1 MIDLA
6 CHVIH
11 DFSENTS
18 DWFMSVDFVV
28 KPRLTKK
35 DKMYWSRVLKFNFW
49 PKQFYLFFG
58 RTLNYQSNLCSFC
71 LDWKLLH

>member
-35 DKMYWSRVLKFNFW
+35 DKMYWSRVLKFNF
-49 PKQFYLFFG
+49 
-58 RTLNYQSNLCSFC
+58 
-71 LDWKLLH
+71 